1 MHFLKP
7 GLHFFFFMGVIV
19 LSDLDAVSAFSQD
32 NKSSADKI
40 EQVLIHLKNIPE
52 GSKLIPGSEGVITLE
67 NRSFKEESQTLD
79 GMAGFYNV
87 PAKKGYTVKGMYKS
101 AGKAFDNPT
110 ELWGIWKDIDITPRR
125 TEFSVVRNMP
135 YIVDVNMSY
144 QRENTAN
151 PSLARGDEVT
161 FNVFYRNPSDESY
174 KSQLVLLLQNSRSG
188 EVIRLEKDVVIQ
200 PSERYGHEQFEFT
213 APEAGEYYFAV
224 GVFVKQRINQWT
236 DSWDWSETPLF
247 FVTSEHRT
255 IEFSGYTWDVKA
267 GYGNPG
273 GNFWTNDSS
282 FVWIDGR
289 GRLNLTLSPAPN
301 GNWYASEVISQK
313 TFGHGIYTFYL
324 DADVQTF
331 DPHVVAGIFL
341 YKDEENEIDIEFSRW
356 GDSENYQLGNY
367 VIQPSEQ
374 PGNHFRFPILT
385 SGSYTTHRIVWT
397 PDEILFSSWHGH
409 YEEAPEG
416 RIIAQWQYAG
426 TPIQHQE
433 QLRLFFNLWLFRGIK
448 PKSDK
453 PEIFTIARFT
463 YEPLPEE
470 SGETEQ

>member
-1 MHFLKP
+1 MHFLNL
-7 GLHFFFFMGVIV
+7 GQHFFFFMGVMV
-19 LSDLDAVSAFSQD
+19 LSGLEAFSALPQD
-32 NKSSADKI
+32 QIKSADKV
-40 EQVLIHLKNIPE
+40 EQVLIHLKNIAE
-52 GSKLIPGSEGVITLE
+52 GSKLIPGSEGIINLE
-67 NRSFKEESQTLD
+67 NRSYKEESQTLD
-79 GMAGFYNV
+79 GMASFYEV

-101 AGKAFDNPT
+101 PGEAFDHPT
-110 ELWGIWKDIDITPRR
+110 ELWGIWHDIEISPQR
-125 TEFSVVRNMP
+125 TEYSFVRNMP
-135 YIVDVNMSY
+135 YIVDVKMSY

-151 PSLARGDEVT
+151 PSLAKGDEMI
-161 FNVFYRNPSDESY
+161 FNVLYRNPSTKGY
-174 KSQLVLLLQNSRSG
+174 KSRLVLLLQNSRSG
-188 EVIRLEKDVVIQ
+188 EIIRMEKDVEVQ
-200 PSERYGHEQFEFT
+200 PSERLGNEHFEFT
-213 APEAGEYYFAV
+213 AHEAGEYYFAV

-236 DSWDWSETPLF
+236 DSWDWSEAPLF

-255 IEFSGYTWDVKA
+255 IDFAGYSWDVKA

-273 GNFWTNDSS
+273 GNFWSNDSS
-282 FVWIDGR
+282 LIWIDGR

-301 GNWYASEVISQK
+301 GNWYATEVISQK

-324 DADVQTF
+324 DADLQAF

-341 YKDEENEIDIEFSRW
+341 YQDEENEIDIEFSRW

-397 PDEILFSSWHGH
+397 PHEILFSSWHGH
-409 YEEAPEG
+409 YDQAPEG

-426 TPIQHQE
+426 APIQNQDR
-433 QLRLFFNLWLFRGIK
+433 LRLFFNLWLFRGIK

-453 PEIFTIARFT
+453 PEIFTIARFN
-463 YEPLPEE
+463 YEPL
-470 SGETEQ
+470 SNQSDDTEQ